1 MTKFESI
8 KTTVDSSSEEVFQ
21 FLYDVNNHQKL
32 MPSAVSDWW
41 SNNDE
46 AKLKIQGL
54 GSLHLKRTETRSPSF
69 IKIVPEGKAPV
80 DLHLEW
86 NIENS
91 ANGSIVFVTIFAD
104 LNMMMKMVASKP
116 LQNLADYMSGQ
127 VKNAFSKSV

>member
-1 MTKFESI
+1 MTKFESQ
-8 KTTVDSSSEEVFQ
+8 KTKVETSAQEVFQ

-32 MPSAVSDWW
+32 MPSAVTDWW
-41 SNNDE
+41 SNEDE

-54 GSLHLKRTETRSPSF
+54 GSLHLKRTETISPSF

-91 ANGSIVFVTIFAD
+91 GNGSAISVTIFAD

-116 LQNLADYMSGQ
+116 LQNLADYMSAQ
-127 VKNAFSKSV
+127 VKIALAKSV

>member
-1 MTKFESI
+1 MTKFESQ
-8 KTTVDSSSEEVFQ
+8 KTIVETSAQEVFQ

-32 MPSAVSDWW
+32 MPSAVTDWW
-41 SNNDE
+41 SNEDE

-54 GSLHLKRTETRSPSF
+54 GSLHLKRTETISPSF

-86 NIENS
+86 NIENTDNSS
-91 ANGSIVFVTIFAD
+91 AVSVTIFAD

-116 LQNLADYMSGQ
+116 LQNLADYMSAQ
-127 VKNAFSKSV
+127 VKIALAKSV